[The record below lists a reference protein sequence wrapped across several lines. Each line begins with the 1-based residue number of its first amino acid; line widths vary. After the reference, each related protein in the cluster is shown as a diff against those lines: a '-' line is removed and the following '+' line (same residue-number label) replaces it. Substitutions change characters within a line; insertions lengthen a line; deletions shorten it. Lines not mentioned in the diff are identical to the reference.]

1 MPVRKGETIDPSRTR
16 RRILDTAAE
25 AVCAPGVGS
34 VSVNAIARRAG
45 ASKETVYRAFGNR
58 EGLIRAAIEDRSTVN
73 AQRLADLERDHPQ
86 PRVRLDA
93 LVAFHA
99 AWFGTDDFNGCPIVR
114 AVLESV
120 EPLNDAGAA
129 HLARYTGFL
138 DTIVD
143 ELHLP
148 ATTTLQILG
157 LLEGATIIAAINGP
171 AAGRTVLGAIALL
184 VECQPGDQDPHE

>member
-120 EPLNDAGAA
+120 EP
-129 HLARYTGFL
+129 RYTGFL

>member
-16 RRILDTAAE
+16 RRILDTAAA
-25 AVCAPGVGS
+25 AVCAPGVGR

-58 EGLIRAAIEDRSTVN
+58 EGLIRAAIEDRSSTN
-73 AQRLADLERDHPQ
+73 AQRLSNLERDHPQ
-86 PRVRLDA
+86 PRARLEA

-99 AWFGTDDFNGCPIVR
+99 AWFGTEDFNGCPIVR

-120 EPLNDAGAA
+120 EPLNDAGSA
-129 HLARYTGFL
+129 HLARYTQFL

-143 ELHLP
+143 ELDLP
-148 ATTTLQILG
+148 APTTLQILG
-157 LLEGATIIAAINGP
+157 VLEGATILAAINGP
-171 AAGRTVLGAIALL
+171 QAGRTVLGAINRL
-184 VECQPGDQDPHE
+184 VANSIHPDE